1 MRSDRELIA
10 AIIARDETACQE
22 LYEVYGEE
30 LRQHLARTVRDAV
43 AADDL
48 LQELLLRVWN
58 CAEQWRSDAQLKM
71 PCAARSHNRRLLRA
85 GAGAPGTAAGH
96 GLSARGR

>member
-43 AADDL
+43 AGV
-48 LQELLLRVWN
+48 EL
-58 CAEQWRSDAQLKM
+58 
-71 PCAARSHNRRLLRA
+71 RRTVA
-85 GAGAPGTAAGH
+85 W
-96 GLSARGR
+96 